1 MTLEELEKK
10 IVIWGQ
16 DKGILPHPDP
26 MAQWEKTLEEVIELK
41 DAIEA
46 NDREAAKDAI
56 GDVFVTLVMGC
67 GYWSLTMEQC
77 VEQAYNVI
85 SKRTGK
91 MVDGQFVKD
100 AD

>member
-26 MAQWEKTLEEVIELK
+26 MAQWDKTREEVLELRE
-41 DAIEA
+41 AIVMD
-46 NDREAAKDAI
+46 DREAAKDAI

-67 GYWSLTMEQC
+67 GHWNLAMQEC

-100 AD
+100 E